1 MMQIVLEGIGIG
13 LALAMLIGPI
23 LVALT
28 QTGIQ
33 YGFRAGL
40 VVGAG
45 IWVSD
50 ILVITSCW
58 SFLHSFKILTQ
69 NRDFQLILGIAGSLI
84 LFLSGLY
91 TFFSHKK
98 KEISNL
104 TFQSASL
111 SALFVK
117 GFAVNTINPFTFIF
131 WLGIMTSYLQTKGV
145 TDTRISILLASIMGP
160 IIVTDSLKVIL
171 AKSVRN
177 LLDAH
182 YQRLFIRISGLGLM
196 MFGLVLLVRV
206 LL

>member
-1 MMQIVLEGIGIG
+1 MQIVLEGVGIG

-23 LVALT
+23 FVALT

-45 IWVSD
+45 IWISD

-69 NRDFQLILGIAGSLI
+69 NREFQLILGIAGSLI
-84 LFLSGLY
+84 LFLTGLY
-91 TFFSHKK
+91 TFFTHKK
-98 KEISNL
+98 NELSNL

-111 SALFVK
+111 STLFAK
-117 GFAVNTINPFTFIF
+117 GFAVNTVNPFTFIF
-131 WLGIMTSYLQTKGV
+131 WMGIMTSYLQTKGI
-145 TDTRISILLASIMGP
+145 TDNKISILMASIMGT

-171 AKSVRN
+171 AKSVRSI
-177 LLDAH
+177 LDAH
-182 YQRLFIRISGLGLM
+182 YQRVFIRISGLGLM
-196 MFGLVLLVRV
+196 LFGLVLLIRV